1 MKKLFSLL
9 IVAIMA
15 IGMVFADEAVL
26 FDSAA
31 KADVLG
37 TGYDWV
43 AGARAIGVS
52 GVYEPGRN
60 LENPILTEK
69 YGLCIRTDVAPQYT
83 DSRYGIQFI
92 EPSFNEPNS
101 GTGYIKNAAAVK
113 SMDITLTLNR
123 GYDEIEIFWLQ
134 NGVEHKRKFKAS
146 DATTTIESM
155 IEFTAHIDFAEY
167 VDDVRNRSTA
177 QIPVAGLK
185 MTDIRLT
192 KIEVITHPAPGNW
205 MYSPTSIVGIKKI
218 SMIYDKAVTDEAY
231 ERGLEADEVFGINAN
246 AELEN
251 RTRRDIEIY
260 LRQTDYN
267 QSLMATE
274 GTQSEST
281 DAK

>member
-9 IVAIMA
+9 VVAIMA
-15 IGMVFADEAVL
+15 IGLVFADEATL
-26 FDSAA
+26 FDSTA

-52 GVYEPGRN
+52 GTYEPGRN
-60 LENPILTEK
+60 LYNPVLSEK
-69 YGLCIRTDVAPQYT
+69 YGLCIRTDCAPQYT
-83 DSRYGIQFI
+83 DSRYGIAFI
-92 EPSFNEPNS
+92 EPSFNEANT
-101 GTGYIKNAAAVK
+101 GAGYIKNAASVK
-113 SMDITLTLNR
+113 SADIVLTLNR
-123 GYDEIEIFWLQ
+123 GYDEVEIFWLQ

-146 DATTTIESM
+146 DATSTIESM
-155 IEFTAHIDFAEY
+155 IEFTAHINFAEY
-167 VDDVRNRSTA
+167 IDDVKNRSTA

-192 KIEVITHPAPGNW
+192 KIEVITHRAPGDW

-218 SMIYDKAVTDEAY
+218 TMIYDKAVTDESY
-231 ERGLEADEVFGINAN
+231 ERGLEADEVFGVQAKK
-246 AELEN
+246 ELEN

-267 QSLMATE
+267 KSLMATE
-274 GTQSEST
+274 GTQSE
-281 DAK
+281 AK

>member
-43 AGARAIGVS
+43 ANAKAVGIS
-52 GVYEPGRN
+52 GRYVPGKN

-83 DSRYGIQFI
+83 ASRYGIQFI

-101 GTGYIKNAAAVK
+101 GAGYIKNAAAVK

-123 GYDEIEIFWLQ
+123 GYDEVEIFWLQ

-192 KIEVITHPAPGNW
+192 KIEVITNRAPCTW
-205 MYSPTSIVGIKKI
+205 TYSPTSIVGVKKI

-231 ERGLEADEVFGINAN
+231 ERGREADEVFGINAN

-274 GTQSEST
+274 GTQSEPT